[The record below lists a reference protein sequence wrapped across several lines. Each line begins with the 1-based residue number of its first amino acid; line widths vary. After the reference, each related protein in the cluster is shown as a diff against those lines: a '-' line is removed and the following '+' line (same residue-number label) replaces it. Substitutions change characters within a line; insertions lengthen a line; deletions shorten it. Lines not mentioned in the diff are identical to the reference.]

1 MKLSRRGKRTNHA
14 RRGKHT
20 KRVRKHHTRRIKHRG
35 KQYKRTY
42 RKNNR
47 KLKHNK
53 RIQRGGVIVWTS
65 SDNNVTY
72 QATGFNLTYQKKGTI
87 VFKSPESPFS
97 ATLTKQDTD
106 NEERVNFTVT
116 LRRETQPTRTFIIYV
131 KLGMYSVYFSTSR
144 PFEASDSKIL
154 LTKPLKIWRFKL
166 NKLEFKNENDELYDF
181 SCNDSNLVFFTSL
194 AQKMTEMKDAANAAA
209 DLAAAA
215 ASAAPAPAAPAAA
228 AASAAPAHVLD
239 TAAAAATAA
248 TANTPEAIA
257 GKDIIDGIKNGQI
270 SVTINGKI
278 PVNYIKFR
286 DDLKRNVAAIE
297 REMTG
302 TGVSEDKMQYK
313 KDALNDLKSAEET
326 ILGNMLNLMIYI
338 KLKGGNI
345 YVIDENADIP
355 ARDLVEL
362 IQKQQ
367 KELKG
372 IRDEF
377 MQKVQHFVWIHPQ
390 YQ

>member
-209 DLAAAA
+209 DVAAAAEASAAAEARAAAA
-215 ASAAPAPAAPAAA
+215 AAAA
-228 AASAAPAHVLD
+228 AEAN
-239 TAAAAATAA
+239 AAAEARAIFE
-248 TANTPEAIA
+248 ANDPTFVARKA
-257 GKDIIDGIKNGQI
+257 IIDGIKNGKI
-270 SVTINGKI
+270 NVTINGKI

>member
-1 MKLSRRGKRTNHA
+1 MKLSRRGKRTKHA

-166 NKLEFKNENDELYDF
+166 NKLE
-181 SCNDSNLVFFTSL
+181 
-194 AQKMTEMKDAANAAA
+194 
-209 DLAAAA
+209 
-215 ASAAPAPAAPAAA
+215 
-228 AASAAPAHVLD
+228 
-239 TAAAAATAA
+239 
-248 TANTPEAIA
+248 
-257 GKDIIDGIKNGQI
+257 
-270 SVTINGKI
+270 
-278 PVNYIKFR
+278 
-286 DDLKRNVAAIE
+286 LK
-297 REMTG
+297 
-302 TGVSEDKMQYK
+302 
-313 KDALNDLKSAEET
+313 
-326 ILGNMLNLMIYI
+326 
-338 KLKGGNI
+338 
-345 YVIDENADIP
+345 
-355 ARDLVEL
+355 
-362 IQKQQ
+362 
-367 KELKG
+367 
-372 IRDEF
+372 
-377 MQKVQHFVWIHPQ
+377 
-390 YQ
+390 